1 MKVEGIE
8 LGKAPAVPV
17 DVLLI
22 VRVLTLVQWAGELA
36 SKIGLEEAAILRGL
50 ADQLMRLV
58 RIEVQADTLRV
69 VDLR

>member
-1 MKVEGIE
+1 MKVEGLE
-8 LGKAPAVPV
+8 LGKPPAVPV

-36 SKIGLEEAAILRGL
+36 AKIGLEEAAILRGL

-58 RIEVQADTLRV
+58 RIEVEADTLRV